1 MAEINI
7 MSDDSRDSVNRD
19 GLARRN
25 AIEPA
30 EASGWTPGL
39 SVVLAG
45 VLAIVVCVANFALG
59 EVTAGIAAAI
69 VGMLAFGAGLDW
81 IAMDRRRIRQAERE
95 WFASHPARCPGPSCG

>member
-1 MAEINI
+1 
-7 MSDDSRDSVNRD
+7 MSDDSRDSVNDDR
-19 GLARRN
+19 LATGN
-25 AIEPA
+25 ANEPA
-30 EASGWTPGL
+30 PASGWTPGL

-69 VGMLAFGAGLDW
+69 VGMLGFGAGLDW

-95 WFASHPARCPGPSCG
+95 WFASHPAG

>member
-1 MAEINI
+1 
-7 MSDDSRDSVNRD
+7 MSDNSRDSVNHDR
-19 GLARRN
+19 LAGRTEN
-25 AIEPA
+25 EPA
-30 EASGWTPGL
+30 QTFGWTPGL

-81 IAMDRRRIRQAERE
+81 ISMDRRRIRQEERE
-95 WFASHPARCPGPSCG
+95 WFASHPAR

>member
-1 MAEINI
+1 
-7 MSDDSRDSVNRD
+7 MSDDSRDSVNDDR
-19 GLARRN
+19 LARRN
-25 AIEPA
+25 ADGPA
-30 EASGWTPGL
+30 QASGWTPGL

-69 VGMLAFGAGLDW
+69 VGMLGFGAGLDW

-95 WFASHPARCPGPSCG
+95 WFASHPAR

>member
-1 MAEINI
+1 
-7 MSDDSRDSVNRD
+7 MSDDSHDSVNGDR
-19 GLARRN
+19 LARGN
-25 AIEPA
+25 ENEPA
-30 EASGWTPGL
+30 PASGWTPGL

-69 VGMLAFGAGLDW
+69 VGMLGFGAGLDW

-95 WFASHPARCPGPSCG
+95 WFASHPAR

>member
-1 MAEINI
+1 
-7 MSDDSRDSVNRD
+7 MSDDARDSVNHDRLP
-19 GLARRN
+19 GRN
-25 AIEPA
+25 ANEPA
-30 EASGWTPGL
+30 QASGWAPGL

-59 EVTAGIAAAI
+59 EVTAGLAAAI

-95 WFASHPARCPGPSCG
+95 WFASHPAR